1 MKPKIAKIIPITLT
15 LIIIAV
21 IIAAIVTVLRS
32 VISPSQGTGNV
43 STAVDTGREALLDS
57 AADSAV
63 KMVVRGKIV
72 ASENF
77 KTYQITIT
85 PNSRTLSV
93 NSGYLDSPQNVS
105 VLANNIPAYEQFVHA
120 LDKANLAKGVQ
131 LTGDNNDLRGIC
143 ATGVVYDFQIIS
155 GNNLEKN
162 VWTST
167 CTGSKGSLN
176 ASIEQV
182 ANLFY
187 SQISGS
193 KQIVSGLWQ

>member
-1 MKPKIAKIIPITLT
+1 MKLKIAKIIPITLA

-21 IIAAIVTVLRS
+21 IIAAIVTVVRS
-32 VISPSQGTGNV
+32 VISPNQGVSDV
-43 STAVDTGREALLDS
+43 STTVDIGRDALLSS

-72 ASENF
+72 GNENF
-77 KTYQITIT
+77 KTYQITVT
-85 PNSRTLSV
+85 PNARTLSV
-93 NSGYLDSPQNVS
+93 NSGYLDASQNIS

-131 LTGDNNDLRGIC
+131 LTGDSNDLRGIC
-143 ATGVVYDFQIIS
+143 ATGTVYDFQIIS
-155 GNNLEKN
+155 GDKLQKN

-187 SQISGS
+187 AQISGS
-193 KQIVSGLWQ
+193 KQIISGLWQ